1 MSKTIIVTGAG
12 GQLGPVV
19 IKKLLEENHKV
30 IAVVRNR
37 DKSEIK
43 FNNLG
48 VELHAVNLS
57 GEAETEA
64 FAKKAIETYGKI
76 DGALL
81 LAGGFAMGD
90 ISTTD
95 SAALHAMLSLNF
107 ETAYYLARPL
117 FQHMM
122 ENGYG
127 RLVFMGARAALEPK
141 DGKIKMAYGLSK
153 SLLFQLADMLNAA
166 AKGKNVV
173 TSVVVPSTIDTPPN
187 RAAMPDANFDNWV
200 KPDQIAEL
208 LAFICSDK
216 ALAIREPV
224 FKLYNNA

>member
-1 MSKTIIVTGAG
+1 MSRTIIVTGAG
-12 GQLGPVV
+12 GQLAPAV

-37 DKSEIK
+37 EKTTFDLNSA
-43 FNNLG
+43 N
-48 VELHAVNLS
+48 VELHAVDLAN
-57 GEAETEA
+57 EAESEA
-64 FAKKAIETYGKI
+64 FAKKAIASHAKI
-76 DGALL
+76 DAALL

-90 ISTTD
+90 INATD
-95 SAALHAMLSLNF
+95 GAALRAMLSLNF

-117 FQHMM
+117 FQHML

-127 RLVFMGARAALEPK
+127 RLVFVGARAALEPK

-200 KPDQIAEL
+200 KPEQIAEL

-216 ALAIREPV
+216 AMAIREPV